1 MGVLRSPY
9 PKELGKVIQHVKRMT
24 LVLNELERV
33 RTDAW
38 FMGRSGELRG
48 VVSLALADFRSGAS
62 DAEAAGRAILSYVD
76 ELHRGASERLRCGPS
91 LDCCERDDVIT
102 AVPSDDAESGAGTD
116 GHTTG
121 ASRTTNGPTVPAG
134 WVDRPEMLAW
144 FREGLALVESHAR
157 TLARRV
163 GSAGPTLDD
172 LRGFGREGLL
182 DAARAF
188 DERRGVPFERWA
200 AIRIR
205 NAMIDGVRSWGAMP
219 ARARRRLRGLAA
231 TGSEETLVA
240 RHAGSPAAVA
250 SEFEESTDGLRLV
263 ASPAEMPVAIGDSV
277 EAQLVTPE
285 ELLVKAQLEAI
296 VRAIVA
302 GLPKRERAL
311 IERTY
316 FQGQTIEQVAASM
329 GVTRAWA
336 RRVHDRAIER
346 IQGELRKRDGIR
358 FGVGDAAWAPKRS

>member
-1 MGVLRSPY
+1 MGVFRSQY
-9 PKELGKVIQHVKRMT
+9 PKDLAKVIQHAKRMT
-24 LVLNELERV
+24 CVLNELERV

-62 DAEAAGRAILSYVD
+62 DTEAAGRAILSYVD
-76 ELHRGASERLRCGPS
+76 ALHRGASERLRCGLA
-91 LDCCERDDVIT
+91 LDCCELDDVIT
-102 AVPSDDAESGAGTD
+102 AVSSDDAESVAGTD
-116 GHTTG
+116 GQTNG

-144 FREGLALVESHAR
+144 FREGLELVEIHAR

-163 GSAGPTLDD
+163 GSGGTTLDD

-188 DERRGVPFERWA
+188 DEHRGVPFERWA
-200 AIRIR
+200 SMRIR
-205 NAMIDGVRSWGAMP
+205 NAVIDGIRSWGATA
-219 ARARRRLRGLAA
+219 ARAPRRLRGPAA
-231 TGSEETLVA
+231 ARAEETVTD
-240 RHAGSPAAVA
+240 RQAGSPAPGV
-250 SEFEESTDGLRLV
+250 SEFEESSDGSRLV
-263 ASPAEMPVAIGDSV
+263 ASPTEVAVGIGDSV
-277 EAQLVTPE
+277 EAHPVTPE
-285 ELLVKAQLEAI
+285 DLLVKAQLEAT

-316 FQGQTIEQVAASM
+316 FEGQKLEQVAASM

-346 IQGELRKRDGIR
+346 IEGELRKRDGIHPGGSR
-358 FGVGDAAWAPKRS
+358 CKRS

>member
-1 MGVLRSPY
+1 MGVFRNQY
-9 PKELGKVIQHVKRMT
+9 PKDLAKVMQHAKRMT
-24 LVLNELERV
+24 YVLNELERV

-76 ELHRGASERLRCGPS
+76 ALHRGASERLRCGRA
-91 LDCCERDDVIT
+91 LDCCELDDVIT
-102 AVPSDDAESGAGTD
+102 AVSSDDAESVAGTD
-116 GHTTG
+116 GQTNG

-144 FREGLALVESHAR
+144 FREGLGLVEIHAR

-163 GSAGPTLDD
+163 GSGGATLDD

-188 DERRGVPFERWA
+188 DEDRGVPFERWA
-200 AIRIR
+200 SMRIR
-205 NAMIDGVRSWGAMP
+205 NAVIDGIRSWGATA
-219 ARARRRLRGLAA
+219 ARAPRRLRGPAA
-231 TGSEETLVA
+231 AGSEETA
-240 RHAGSPAAVA
+240 IDWQAGSPAPGS
-250 SEFEESTDGLRLV
+250 SEFEESSDGSRLV
-263 ASPAEMPVAIGDSV
+263 ASPTDVAVGIGDSV
-277 EAQLVTPE
+277 EAHPVTPE
-285 ELLVKAQLEAI
+285 DLLVKAQYEWT

-316 FQGQTIEQVAASM
+316 FEGQKLEQAAASM
-329 GVTRAWA
+329 GVTRPWA

-346 IQGELRKRDGIR
+346 IEGELRKLEGFNPGGNR
-358 FGVGDAAWAPKRS
+358 WKRS